1 MQTAENSTKRFA
13 RYALTISVVAIALG
27 YVSAFTPGI
36 LRVCGPWLLAFG
48 IPLSFVSI
56 MVMGAVR
63 DNGGIRKLAIPFL
76 FVGTLL
82 TLGFFLAL
90 ALPVEN
96 VASRL
101 FLGLPLRA
109 ALIIYGIGLLPII
122 VLPVAYAVTFET
134 QTLNQDDIEKV
145 RKLGAAYR
153 LLQDG
158 KEVR

>member
-1 MQTAENSTKRFA
+1 VEGSTKRFA

-27 YVSAFTPGI
+27 YVSAFTSGI
-36 LRVCGPWLLAFG
+36 VRLWGPWLLAFG

-56 MVMGAVR
+56 MIMGAVR
-63 DNGGIRKLAIPFL
+63 DKGGIRKLAIPFL

-82 TLGFFLAL
+82 TLGFILAL

-96 VASRL
+96 AASRL
-101 FLGLPLRA
+101 VLGLPLRA
-109 ALIIYGIGLLPII
+109 ALIIYGVGLLPIV
-122 VLPVAYAVTFET
+122 VLPVAYALTFET

-153 LLQDG
+153 LSQNA
-158 KEVR
+158 KEVL